1 LDYRDFPCGYYHYHA
16 KNKIRMNKNPH
27 INPGTKLTI
36 LGGGE
41 SGVGTALLAKQ
52 KGYAAFL
59 SDAGALKPEY
69 KKELEDAQ
77 VPFEEGVH
85 TFERLLEASEIVK
98 SPGIPDTAK
107 IIVAAREK
115 GISVISEIEFAA
127 RFTNAKMVA
136 ITGSNGKTT
145 TTMLTH
151 HILKNAGINAALSGN
166 VGISMARTVANSDA
180 DVYVLELSSFQ
191 LDGMFDFKADI
202 AVLLNVTPDHL
213 DRYDYK
219 IENYT
224 ESKFRIIQNQ
234 GPDDTFVYCADDP
247 IIQKAMS
254 RRNIVSKTMPFSIDH
269 TVDQGAMLREDEMLI
284 KYRQDQMAMS
294 LHKLALQGKHNLY
307 NSMASG
313 IVAKVLDIRDENI
326 RESMSNYKNVPHR
339 LEDCGQIQGIN
350 FINDSKATNVNAVWY
365 ALESMPK
372 NVVWIVGGVDK
383 GNDYEMLKDLVK
395 EKVVGIVCLGVD
407 NTRIKEVFGDLLL
420 PMVESQNMDEAVN
433 CAYHMAE
440 KGFKVLLSP
449 ACASFDLFENYEDR
463 GNQFKQSVREL

>member
-1 LDYRDFPCGYYHYHA
+1 
-16 KNKIRMNKNPH
+16 MNKNPH
-27 INPGTKLTI
+27 INPGTKLVI

-52 KGYAAFL
+52 KGYEVFL
-59 SDAGALKPEY
+59 SDAGQLKPAY

-77 VPFEEGVH
+77 ISFEEGVH
-85 TFERLLEASEIVK
+85 TFEQVLSASEIVK

-107 IIVAAREK
+107 IIVEAREK

-151 HILKNAGINAALSGN
+151 HILKNAGVNAALSGN

-180 DVYVLELSSFQ
+180 DVYLLELSSFQ
-191 LDGMFDFKADI
+191 LDGMFEFKADI

-234 GPDDTFVYCADDP
+234 GPDDTFVYCDDDP
-247 IIQKAMS
+247 IIQQAMS
-254 RRNIVSKTMPFSIDH
+254 RRNIVSKTMPFSIEH

-284 KYRQDQMAMS
+284 KYRQDQMAMG
-294 LHKLALQGKHNLY
+294 LNQLAMQGKHNLY

-313 IVAKVLDIRDENI
+313 IVAKVLEIRDEKI
-326 RESMSNYKNVPHR
+326 RESMGNYKNVAHR

-395 EKVVGIVCLGVD
+395 EKVIGIVCLGVD
-407 NTRIKEVFGDLLL
+407 NARIKEVFGDLLL
-420 PMVESQNMDEAVN
+420 PMVETQSMDEAVN
-433 CAYHMAE
+433 CAYHMAK
-440 KGFKVLLSP
+440 KGNKVLLSP

-463 GNQFKQSVREL
+463 GNQFKQAVREL